1 MYSKLTEPQMFSVSV
16 PRTLKIARRASVVE
30 SFFNKLLFSKVK
42 GEISAFYNSVENF
55 IKCIDMSR
63 IVALLEMLGNF
74 LSNQSCRLTVDR
86 LQAYQKETP
95 NQTSLRYFENFESFP
110 EKMSV
115 MEFFFS
121 KLQANKL

>member
-1 MYSKLTEPQMFSVSV
+1 MFSVSV
-16 PRTLKIARRASVVE
+16 PRSFKIARRASAME
-30 SFFNKLLFSKVK
+30 SSFNKLLFSKVT

-55 IKCIDMSR
+55 IKCIGMSR

-74 LSNQSCRLTVDR
+74 LSNQSCRLTVYR